1 MLYSAYV
8 ENWHCL
14 PLHLTAVVSYSNRL
28 TVTEVKADDYKAR
41 TIAVDKAINNLYKY
55 RVIEIGSL
63 IYESYVRRGGIDR
76 FRREVLDGFR
86 RGTNSVNTNW
96 LRTQF
101 ERLAIEDESF
111 IIEDNWKALKLE
123 EHENNIFDVLY
134 LLRLL
139 FKTYTKVV

>member
-1 MLYSAYV
+1 M
-8 ENWHCL
+8 
-14 PLHLTAVVSYSNRL
+14 
-28 TVTEVKADDYKAR
+28 
-41 TIAVDKAINNLYKY
+41 
-55 RVIEIGSL
+55 
-63 IYESYVRRGGIDR
+63 
-76 FRREVLDGFR
+76 LDGFR